1 MKTRKEMLLRLSAI
15 QFAAWELHIYL
26 DTHPDDSAANVRY
39 RELEAQYQQLLAEFE
54 DKYGPVIMPST
65 GNEWLKGP
73 WPWENKE
80 VKS

>member
-26 DTHPDDSAANVRY
+26 DTHPNDKTANIRY
-39 RELEAQYQQLLAEFE
+39 RELEAQYQQLLSEFE
-54 DKYGPVIMPST
+54 DKYGPVIMPAT

-80 VKS
+80 VKG